1 MSTTTTTPE
10 PVTTARPARA
20 RPLAALLA
28 TFLAA
33 VLATALTL
41 STLVALPAP
50 LATSADDRA
59 ERWAGFRIP
68 STGRAAGGWIGGYRL
83 EGTPVFVI
91 TPGRRPNRAGFRAA
105 NATSDLRGSKG
116 PSTAATQRAAW
127 ILSKYG
133 GHKDAVQAAAVDA
146 AVLHL
151 LGGRA
156 WQLGAR
162 RGAARVRASGDPATV
177 RRYVR
182 LMLRGSRA
190 SAGPYAVAVEPSTAD
205 VGGVTAVTVRV
216 TDGHGG
222 PVAGLPV
229 SVTSPDGGTSQPVAG
244 PIEAVTGDDG
254 RALVRLAAPLAGWRT
269 VVAEVGQVPLHWLRV
284 RRADRER
291 QASAAEG
298 GVRRTIATSARV
310 AVRGPQ
316 SLSLVADPTVLVA
329 GSPARVVATV
339 DGDGETRMVTAS
351 LHGPFAS
358 GVGASCDRNEI
369 GRVSSTVGSD
379 GTYQLPTITP
389 SVSGYY
395 AWNVAVAGTATNLPV
410 TACGAITTVKAMAT
424 ISVAAQELAL
434 AASNVAHARVGLS
447 GLPRSPSLT
456 VTATL
461 WGPFSS
467 ESALRAAGCSGNQML
482 QDQKRMNGDGAE
494 VFDVYV
500 SGVGWYAWQAEVPP
514 DELRQGS
521 RSPCLATGTVLE
533 VRP

>member
-1 MSTTTTTPE
+1 MPTTTTTAAD
-10 PVTTARPARA
+10 TAPPATRERSARRRPF
-20 RPLAALLA
+20 AALLA
-28 TFLAA
+28 TLLGT
-33 VLATALTL
+33 VLATVLAL

-50 LATSADDRA
+50 LAASADDRA

-83 EGTPVFVI
+83 DGTPVFVI

-105 NATSDLRGSKG
+105 DATSDLRGPKG
-116 PSTAATQRAAW
+116 PSAAATQRAAW

-190 SAGPYAVAVEPSTAD
+190 SAGPHEVVVEPTTAD

-229 SVTSPDGGTSQPVAG
+229 TVTSPDGGTSQPAAG
-244 PIEAVTGDDG
+244 PLEAVTGDDG

-284 RRADRER
+284 RGADRER

-316 SLSLVADPTVLVA
+316 SLSLTADPTVLVA
-329 GSPARVVATV
+329 GSAARVVATV
-339 DGDGETRMVTAS
+339 DGDGASRTATAS

-358 GVGASCDRNEI
+358 VAATHCGGPA
-369 GRVSSTVGSD
+369 VGSVSMPVVADGAYASPAIAPAAGGYHLWRVTVD
-379 GTYQLPTITP
+379 GTDS
-389 SVSGYY
+389 SV
-395 AWNVAVAGTATNLPV
+395 PV
-410 TACGAITTVKAMAT
+410 TSCAAPVRVRSRAT
-424 ISVAAQELAL
+424 
-434 AASNVAHARVGLS
+434 VGLS
-447 GLPRSPSLT
+447 APATAASYDVVSAQVTVGGLPFGGPID
-456 VTATL
+456 VTTTL
-461 WGPFSS
+461 YGPFGT
-467 ESALRAAGCSGNQML
+467 AGQATCSGSHKQVT
-482 QDQKRMNGDGAE
+482 QRRPGNGTFQSLSVQVLE
-494 VFDVYV
+494 
-500 SGVGWYAWQAEVPP
+500 SGWYAWQTSVTEG
-514 DELRQGS
+514 DLWLGS
-521 RSPCLATGTVLE
+521 TSTCGAVGTVTQ
-533 VRP
+533 VS

>member
-1 MSTTTTTPE
+1 MPTTTTPE
-10 PVTTARPARA
+10 PVTTAPPARG

-28 TFLAA
+28 TLLAA
-33 VLATALTL
+33 VLAAALTL

-50 LATSADDRA
+50 LAASADDRA

-83 EGTPVFVI
+83 DGTPVFVI

-105 NATSDLRGSKG
+105 DATSDLRGPKG
-116 PSTAATQRAAW
+116 PSAAATQRAAW

-190 SAGPYAVAVEPSTAD
+190 SAGPHEVAVEPSTAD

-229 SVTSPDGGTSQPVAG
+229 TVTSPDGGTSQPVAG

-284 RRADRER
+284 RGADRER

-298 GVRRTIATSARV
+298 GVRRTIAASARV

-316 SLSLVADPTVLVA
+316 SLSLVAARETIAVGDPAVVAATVRGDGTARRATATLFGPFLAASSAECSGASLGSVSTTVA
-329 GSPARVVATV
+329 GDGDYAFPSLTPTAGGFYAWRVEV
-339 DGDGETRMVTAS
+339 DGAPTS
-351 LHGPFAS
+351 LP
-358 GVGASCDRNEI
+358 
-369 GRVSSTVGSD
+369 
-379 GTYQLPTITP
+379 
-389 SVSGYY
+389 
-395 AWNVAVAGTATNLPV
+395 ATG
-410 TACGAITTVKAMAT
+410 CGAVVKARGRTAV
-424 ISVAAQELAL
+424 SVAAPVAL
-434 AASNVAHARVGLS
+434 PARGNTRV
-447 GLPRSPSLT
+447 T
-456 VTATL
+456 VTVSGMPVQERVDIALRLYGGSACTTL
-461 WGPFSS
+461 LRTEDLSLLGNGQIESGPIWLDPGTYTWRAVLSPGELWLGS
-467 ESALRAAGCSGNQML
+467 ESTCGASG
-482 QDQKRMNGDGAE
+482 
-494 VFDVYV
+494 
-500 SGVGWYAWQAEVPP
+500 STTTVP
-514 DELRQGS
+514 
-521 RSPCLATGTVLE
+521 
-533 VRP
+533 